1 MLKRECHLSD
11 QGIEMIE
18 TIIILR
24 SFITA
29 EEVKSKEFQNLRQ
42 SIKKYCSKI
51 ALIISNLPMQ
61 DLKKSVDAP
70 LAKGA

>member
-1 MLKRECHLSD
+1 
-11 QGIEMIE
+11 MIE
-18 TIIILR
+18 TIIILK